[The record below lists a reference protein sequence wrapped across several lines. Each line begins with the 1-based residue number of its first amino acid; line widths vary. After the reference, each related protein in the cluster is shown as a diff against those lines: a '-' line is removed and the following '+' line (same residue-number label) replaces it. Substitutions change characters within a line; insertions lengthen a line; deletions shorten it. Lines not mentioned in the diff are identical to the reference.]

1 MGKEGISTIILKKRL
16 IFLFF
21 IISLCMVLLICR
33 LAWIQ
38 VVKAEDLQREAQE
51 QWNRSIPVTALRGTI
66 YDRHGKVLAGS
77 ATAETVVA
85 IPQQIFDSRE
95 TARALAPV
103 LDMEEGELEE
113 ILTRERALVYVKR
126 KVDEEVAQKVRELD
140 LAGID
145 FAKESKRFYPNE
157 NLASHVLG
165 FAGIDQGLAGLEVY
179 YEEELGGRDG
189 RIIYQSDARGMQM
202 PQGVQQYIPSEPG
215 HDLVLTLDETIQ
227 FIVERELNKALMEY
241 DAKSVMAIAVNPQT
255 GEVLSIAKKPDYDP
269 NNYLDYPEESWHIT
283 PIFATFEPGSTFKLV
298 TLAASIEE
306 NLYNMEE
313 SFYCSGSMN
322 VAGSRI
328 RCWTSHK
335 GGHGSI
341 DFLDVVKGSCNP
353 GFITMG
359 QRLGKEDLF
368 KYIYAFGFGA
378 RTGIDLPGEGLGI
391 LFKPEQV
398 GPVELATTSFGQG
411 VSVTPIQQVMAV
423 AAMANGGDLI
433 KPYIVRE
440 FRDADG
446 NLVREN
452 EAQVVREVLSGETSQ
467 MVSHIMEKVVS
478 EGSGL
483 NAYIDGYRVAGKT
496 GTAQKV
502 GGGGYLAGK
511 NIMSFIGF
519 APAEDP
525 QVLLFVAVD
534 EPTKGSMWA
543 SQIAA
548 PVFRSIMVDVLNYL
562 DVPRESLEED
572 EIRTVRVPDL
582 VGSSVDEASALLQDQ
597 GLLIKMVGEGD
608 IITRQTP
615 KPGAVVPLQTSILV
629 YVSEEGKEV
638 DKEGEEVLVP
648 DLQGKSMREAGEIL
662 SWMGLR
668 LNSFGTGVAVRQDPE
683 AHTTAPRDTV
693 VKVEFKSPAE

>member
-1 MGKEGISTIILKKRL
+1 MGREGISTTTLKKRL

-21 IISLCMVLLICR
+21 IISLCLVLLICR

-38 VVKAEDLQREAQE
+38 VVKAEDLQREAHE

-66 YDRHGKVLAGS
+66 YDRNGKVMAGS

-85 IPQQIFDSRE
+85 IPKQILDPQE
-95 TARALAPV
+95 TARILAPV
-103 LDMEEGELEE
+103 LDMEKRELED

-126 KVDEEVAQKVRELD
+126 KVDEEVAQKVRELE
-140 LAGID
+140 LVGID

-165 FAGIDQGLAGLEVY
+165 FAGVDQGLAGLEVY

-189 RIIYQSDARGMQM
+189 RIIYQSDARGIQM

-215 HDLVLTLDETIQ
+215 NDLVLTLDETIQ
-227 FIVERELNKALMEY
+227 FIVERELSKALMEY
-241 DAKSVMAIAVNPQT
+241 DAQSVLAIAINPQT
-255 GEVLSIAKKPDYDP
+255 GEILSMAKKPDYDP
-269 NNYLDYPEESWHIT
+269 NNYLDYPEESWQIT

-298 TLAASIEE
+298 TLAATIEE

-313 SFYCSGSMN
+313 GFYCSGSTN
-322 VAGSRI
+322 VAGQTI
-328 RCWTSHK
+328 RCWTSHR

-353 GFITMG
+353 GFITVG
-359 QRLGKEDLF
+359 QRLGKEELF
-368 KYIYAFGFGA
+368 KYITAFGFGA

-391 LFKPEQV
+391 LFQPEQV

-423 AAMANGGDLI
+423 AAMANGGELL
-433 KPYIVRE
+433 KPYIVKE

-446 NLVREN
+446 NLVQKN
-452 EAQVVREVLSGETSQ
+452 EPQVVREVLSRETSQ
-467 MVSHIMEKVVS
+467 LVRQIMEKVVS

-483 NAYIDGYRVAGKT
+483 NAYIDGYSVAGKT

-519 APAEDP
+519 APVEDP

-534 EPTKGSMWA
+534 EPGKGPMWA
-543 SQIAA
+543 SQVAA

-562 DVPRESLEED
+562 DCPREPLKEE
-572 EIRTVRVPDL
+572 EVRTARVPDL
-582 VGSSVDEASALLQDQ
+582 VGSSVDEASALLQNQ
-597 GLLIKMVGEGD
+597 GLILKMVGEGD
-608 IITRQTP
+608 LITRQTP

-629 YVSEEGKEV
+629 YVDEEGAEV
-638 DKEGEEVLVP
+638 EEDGEVLVP
-648 DLQGKSMREAGEIL
+648 DLQGKSIREVGEIL

-668 LNSFGTGVAVRQDPE
+668 LNSFGAGVAVRQEPS
-683 AHTTAPRDTV
+683 PNSSVPKDTV
-693 VKVEFKSPAE
+693 VKVEFKSPVE